1 MEMSGSQ
8 VGKQKGS
15 ASSPDPFLFGFASF
29 RAGTMDAVR
38 GEINEPRETLQQII
52 RDRVPSVQVLEYSN
66 RRVTE
71 SAPRLW

>member
-1 MEMSGSQ
+1 
-8 VGKQKGS
+8 
-15 ASSPDPFLFGFASF
+15 
-29 RAGTMDAVR
+29 MDAVR